1 MLNIGQKVAVG
12 IIGGLVFYGTVK
24 SLKGEEVVELDKI
37 QIAATKNFDRAK
49 EVAGDIKKRVQNYQP
64 VFARR
69 SSFATD
75 KDAKLREFYSFVMQA
90 YAHKNQD
97 DTPDA
102 LKGFQFESYSEAM
115 VAMLDFVIE
124 DEERGASELR
134 QLLAMAMD
142 FGRFAGSEYA
152 SVPPVKED
160 EGEVVVEEVIDA
172 EVIEVE
178 VVEGVATE

>member
-1 MLNIGQKVAVG
+1 MLNVGQKVVFG
-12 IIGGLVFYGTVK
+12 VIGGLVFYGTVK
-24 SLKGEEVVELDKI
+24 ALQGEEVVELDKV
-37 QIAATKNFDRAK
+37 QIAAVKTFDKAK
-49 EVAGDIKKRVQNYQP
+49 EVVDGMKKRIQNYQP

-69 SSFATD
+69 TTFATD
-75 KDAKLREFYSFVMQA
+75 KDARLREFYSFAMQA
-90 YAHKNQD
+90 YAHKNRE
-97 DTPDA
+97 DTPDT

-124 DEERGASELR
+124 DEERGAAELR

-160 EGEVVVEEVIDA
+160 EGEVITEEVIDA
-172 EVIEVE
+172 EVVEVE
-178 VVEGVATE
+178 EVESVATE